1 MAKKLLALLL
11 SLLLLVPVLAAN
23 ADDEAEKE
31 AVRKLNVLVIDFLKG
46 KNYKYDFNGD
56 NRFDLTFNLDN
67 SLKSC
72 DVMIRTY
79 YDGISIT
86 AWPDFT
92 VKEEYLASAALYVA
106 MVNADIFYGHLI
118 LDVSDGSVFVRG
130 FHLAEKT
137 LPGLAEMD
145 VNFHQ
150 QLFYLEDFG
159 DGLKAVALDGA
170 DPYQAYEQAIA
181 AE

>member
-11 SLLLLVPVLAAN
+11 SLLFLVPVFAVN
-23 ADDEAEKE
+23 AGEEAEKE
-31 AVRKLNVLVIDFLKG
+31 AVRKLNVLVIDYLKSQ
-46 KNYKYDFNGD
+46 NFKYEFNND
-56 NRFDLTFNLDN
+56 NRFNLSFQLDN
-67 SLKSC
+67 SLNSC
-72 DVMIRTY
+72 EVMIRTY

-92 VKEEYLASAALYVA
+92 VKEEYLANAALYVA

-118 LDVSDGSVFVRG
+118 LDVSDGSVFSRG
-130 FHLAEKT
+130 FQLAEET
-137 LPGLAEMD
+137 LPGLAEVD
-145 VNFHQ
+145 VVLHQ

-170 DPYQAYEQAIA
+170 DPYQAYEQAVA